1 MTRHP
6 VAIVGA
12 GPAGLCAGYE
22 LSKRGIRP
30 ILVEKGEI
38 AGGLSRTESYRGY
51 RFDVGGHRFYTKAL
65 AVEQIWHEVLGDDLL
80 VRQRLSRIYYNGRFY
95 PYPLNLTKTL
105 LNLGPLESARIG
117 FSYLKWQL
125 RPYPQEETFEEWVTN
140 RFGDRLYRT
149 FFKTYTEKVWG
160 LSCAAIRSDWAA
172 QRIKGLSLKT
182 AVANALF
189 GTNGVK
195 SLIEEFLYPRLG
207 PGMMWER
214 MQEKIEEQGGQTL
227 LDTEVVSVK
236 HDGRIVESMMIRQGD
251 QTSVI
256 EADQYITSMPLAQL
270 AFRLDPPPPQAVLD
284 AASSLNYR
292 DFLIVVLIIDQENLF
307 PDNWLYIHDPEVKVG
322 RIQNFKNWSEEMVP
336 NLAQT
341 SLGLEY
347 FCSVGDETWEMSD
360 DALMQLAARE
370 IDQLGLANADWV
382 TDGTVIRQRKAYPV
396 YDKNYRR
403 HVQTIADC
411 LDGFVNLQTIGRNGM
426 HRYNNQD
433 HSMLTGIL
441 AARNILGE
449 RHDLWEVNIER
460 SYYEEVLVSSEKSIL
475 PSTTPIVRQSLECI
489 SRR

>member
-22 LSKRGIRP
+22 LSKNGIRP
-30 ILVEKGEI
+30 VLVEKGET
-38 AGGLSRTESYRGY
+38 AGGLSRTESYRGF
-51 RFDVGGHRFYTKAL
+51 RFDIGGHRFYTKAP
-65 AVEQIWHEVLGDDLL
+65 AVEQVWHDVLGEDLL

-95 PYPLNLTKTL
+95 PYPLNLSKTL
-105 LNLGPLESARIG
+105 LNLGLLESARIAA
-117 FSYLKWQL
+117 SYLKWQL

-160 LSCAAIRSDWAA
+160 IPCAAIRSDWAA
-172 QRIKGLSLKT
+172 QRIKGLSMKT
-182 AVANALF
+182 AVVNALF
-189 GTNGVK
+189 GANGVK
-195 SLIEEFLYPRLG
+195 SLIEEFLYPRFG

-214 MQEKIEEQGGQTL
+214 MQDKIEERGGQTL

-236 HDGRIVESMMIRQGD
+236 HNGRIVESIDTRQGN
-251 QTSVI
+251 QTATI
-256 EADQYITSMPLAQL
+256 QADQYITSMPLAQL
-270 AFRLDPPPPQAVLD
+270 AFRLDPPPPPNVID
-284 AASSLNYR
+284 AARSLQYR

-336 NLAQT
+336 NPAQT

-360 DALMQLAARE
+360 ESLLQLAAQE
-370 IDQLGLANADWV
+370 IDQLGLVNVDLV

-396 YDKNYRR
+396 YDEHYRR
-403 HVQTIADC
+403 HVQTISNYLNCFA
-411 LDGFVNLQTIGRNGM
+411 NLQTIGRNGM

-449 RHDLWEVNIER
+449 RHDLWQINIER
-460 SYYEEVLVSSEKSIL
+460 SYYEEVVVRSEKPEL
-475 PSTTPIVRQSLECI
+475 PSPRPIVHRSLERC
-489 SRR
+489 

>member
-1 MTRHP
+1 
-6 VAIVGA
+6 
-12 GPAGLCAGYE
+12 
-22 LSKRGIRP
+22 
-30 ILVEKGEI
+30 
-38 AGGLSRTESYRGY
+38 
-51 RFDVGGHRFYTKAL
+51 
-65 AVEQIWHEVLGDDLL
+65 
-80 VRQRLSRIYYNGRFY
+80 
-95 PYPLNLTKTL
+95 
-105 LNLGPLESARIG
+105 
-117 FSYLKWQL
+117 
-125 RPYPQEETFEEWVTN
+125 
-140 RFGDRLYRT
+140 
-149 FFKTYTEKVWG
+149 
-160 LSCAAIRSDWAA
+160 
-172 QRIKGLSLKT
+172 
-182 AVANALF
+182 
-189 GTNGVK
+189 
-195 SLIEEFLYPRLG
+195 
-207 PGMMWER
+207 
-214 MQEKIEEQGGQTL
+214 
-227 LDTEVVSVK
+227 VVSVK
-236 HDGRIVESMMIRQGD
+236 HDGRIVESMTIRQGD

-270 AFRLDPPPPQAVLD
+270 AFRLDPPPPQAVVD

-396 YDKNYRR
+396 YDENYRR